1 LGFTF
6 EPKSQVESGLEER
19 CYRFVILDVSSVE
32 GEGRLRY
39 AREVGDRARENWLQ
53 IGDSVIE

>member
-1 LGFTF
+1 LGLTF

-19 CYRFVILDVSSVE
+19 CYRFEILDVSSVE